1 DFVGRRAALTG
12 GAIRDRQGR
21 EIGRHDGVHR
31 FTIGQRKGLGL
42 AAGVPLYVIDIDADT
57 ADVTVGPKADL
68 ERDALTAARVN
79 WIAGEAP
86 AGPIRARARIRY
98 PHKAAPA
105 TITPIG
111 TGRVS
116 VVFDEPQS
124 AITPGQAG
132 VFYDDDCVVG
142 GGGVD

>member
-1 DFVGRRAALTG
+1 AVREEARRLGLRVASKKDSQEICFVPSGEHPDFVGRRAALTG

-98 PHKAAPA
+98 RHKEAPA

-111 TGRVS
+111 TGRGS
-116 VVFDEPQS
+116 
-124 AITPGQAG
+124 
-132 VFYDDDCVVG
+132 
-142 GGGVD
+142 

>member
-1 DFVGRRAALTG
+1 
-12 GAIRDRQGR
+12 
-21 EIGRHDGVHR
+21 GVHR

-68 ERDALTAARVN
+68 ERDALTATRVN

-86 AGPIRARARIRY
+86 TGPIRARARIRY
-98 PHKAAPA
+98 RHKEAPA

-111 TGRVS
+111 ADRVG
-116 VVFDEPQS
+116 VVSAEPQS
-124 AITPGQAG
+124 AITPGQAV

-142 GGGVD
+142 GGWID